1 MLYDIFFSSNLHLK
15 FDQNSKKSEK
25 KTNFKISF
33 FFDFFQNSIEDKKRS
48 KKDIELRFS
57 GNMYN
62 YRASKH
68 C

>member
-1 MLYDIFFSSNLHLK
+1 MSYDIFSSSNLHLK
-15 FDQNSKKSEK
+15 FDQNLKKKRK
-25 KTNFKISF
+25 KDKFQNFLF
-33 FFDFFQNSIEDKKRS
+33 LTFFQNSIEDKKRS
-48 KKDIELRFS
+48 KKDIELSFS

>member
-1 MLYDIFFSSNLHLK
+1 MSYDIFFSSNLHLK
-15 FDQNSKKSEK
+15 FDQNLKKSEK

-33 FFDFFQNSIEDKKRS
+33 FWLFFQNSIEDKKRP
-48 KKDIELRFS
+48 KKDIELSFS